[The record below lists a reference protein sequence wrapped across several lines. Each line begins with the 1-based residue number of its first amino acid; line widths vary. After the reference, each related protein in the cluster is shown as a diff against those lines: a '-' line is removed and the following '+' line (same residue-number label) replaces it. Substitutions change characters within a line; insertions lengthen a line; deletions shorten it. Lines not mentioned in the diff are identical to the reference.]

1 MLQGE
6 TRGREEWGL
15 TGVSLLEMKRHKA
28 KHVKTLPLIFIW
40 WNVEDSWWCTD
51 VVPAQITSHLW
62 KWVNKDIPSLPL
74 IFAFTFSGRNIRII
88 ENHNGKAF
96 SKLSTNY
103 NYENLGKIDFFSLTI
118 TYLFSMIAVWGLSLP
133 DLRPKFLFRTM
144 HTSSSIFYLCQHL
157 AYNPRIW
164 NELKIK
170 WI

>member
-40 WNVEDSWWCTD
+40 WNVEASWWCTD

-103 NYENLGKIDFFSLTI
+103 NYENLGKIDFFPH
-118 TYLFSMIAVWGLSLP
+118 YHLP
-133 DLRPKFLFRTM
+133 FFNDCCLRSI
-144 HTSSSIFYLCQHL
+144 SSRFKAQISIQDHAHL
-157 AYNPRIW
+157 LVNILLMSTPGI
-164 NELKIK
+164 
-170 WI
+170 